1 MRLIPIALALA
12 LLASPALA
20 CTGATVAATG
30 FQMGEKG
37 WGEQDT
43 QFRAEGAEAIF
54 TPEAGTQTARWD
66 AGKPLTNVDVCV
78 TIASPA
84 SEADTSRGYAGLLFW
99 VIDKDNFHQAVIS
112 RNGMV
117 TIARKASGH
126 ILAASPVGW
135 VQTSALKLG
144 PDAKNTLQ
152 LTIEGQQVTL
162 RVNDTEVVRFRGQ
175 APHAPSHIGLV
186 ASSAP
191 SATDTWR
198 MSDFKVAD
206 VTPAAAASSAP
217 PPSDTGA
224 ISSTQPGDC
233 GAGQVL
239 FEDSFAAHDP
249 MWGHKGSEVSI
260 ADGRAEFD
268 PQPGTSALRWNRA
281 FVFGDVD
288 ACASVQLANP
298 TTNPTA
304 SYAGLVF
311 WAQDSRNYY
320 QAVVAPNGYFTVAR
334 IVDGKVVAKRPI
346 AWAKNAA
353 IKTGAKERNALR
365 VITKGPEVQVFVNGK
380 QAGGFHGEPPAGPT
394 YLGMLA
400 ASADSKKGDTWFVTD
415 LKVTAPQ

>member
-1 MRLIPIALALA
+1 MRLIPIAFAVA
-12 LLASPALA
+12 LLASPAFA
-20 CTGATVAATG
+20 CTGATATAAD
-30 FQMGEKG
+30 FQIGEKG

-43 QFRAEGAEAIF
+43 QFRVEGSTAIL
-54 TPEAGTQTARWD
+54 TPAAGTQTARWD
-66 AGKPLTNVDVCV
+66 AGKVLTNVDVCV
-78 TIASPA
+78 TIAAPA
-84 SEADTSRGYAGLLFW
+84 SDAEASHGYAGLLFW
-99 VIDKDNFHQAVIS
+99 VVDKDNFHQAVIS

-117 TIARKASGH
+117 TIARKASGR

-152 LTIEGQQVTL
+152 LTIEGEQVTL

-175 APHAPSHIGLV
+175 APQAPSHIGLV
-186 ASSAP
+186 ASSTP
-191 SATDTWR
+191 STTDTWR
-198 MSDFKVAD
+198 VSDFKVAD
-206 VTPAAAASSAP
+206 VASAAATVPVSP
-217 PPSDTGA
+217 PTNTGA
-224 ISSTQPGDC
+224 ITATQPGDC
-233 GAGQVL
+233 GAGQAL
-239 FEDSFAAHDP
+239 FEDSFSAHDP
-249 MWGHKGSEVSI
+249 MWGQKNSEVSI
-260 ADGRAEFD
+260 GDGRAEFD

-281 FVFGDVD
+281 FVFQDAD

-346 AWAKNAA
+346 AWTKNAA
-353 IKTGAKERNALR
+353 IKTGPKERNTLR
-365 VITKGPEVQVFVNGK
+365 VVTKGPEVQVMINGK
-380 QAGGFHGEPPAGPT
+380 QAGGFRGEPPAGPT

-400 ASADSKKGDTWFVTD
+400 ASAESKKGDTWFVTD